1 MTSWHLNIW
10 KVKIWLPYDWKE
22 LSKWNGKYFSL
33 CHKCSPLNLQNGI
46 AKNSTVIYHCNGC
59 VVRCEGRFIDG
70 VVLWR
75 RSCSIWEI
83 FRWNYQKV
91 QKMDEGIWR
100 KGLRMNFQKTKGM
113 HLPYGKSVWA
123 CVPEVD
129 PYGVGGLVY
138 GIYEMGPSSMLKCA

>member
-1 MTSWHLNIW
+1 MSQ
-10 KVKIWLPYDWKE
+10 V
-22 LSKWNGKYFSL
+22 LSFKLTKWNSK
-33 CHKCSPLNLQNGI
+33 KNLVDTTF
-46 AKNSTVIYHCNGC
+46 KSTVIYHCNGC
-59 VVRCEGRFIDG
+59 VVRCEGHFIDG

-113 HLPYGKSVWA
+113 HLPCGNSVWA

-129 PYGVGGLVY
+129 PYGVCGIVY
-138 GIYEMGPSSMLKCA
+138 GIHEMGSSSMFKCA